1 MLQYINMSTR
11 NYSFYQ
17 KKKKKEEE
25 EAATLNS
32 QLPLGR
38 FSLPLCYLLAV
49 ISPLQVPG
57 DWTV

>member
-17 KKKKKEEE
+17 KKKEEE

-49 ISPLQVPG
+49 ISPL
-57 DWTV
+57 